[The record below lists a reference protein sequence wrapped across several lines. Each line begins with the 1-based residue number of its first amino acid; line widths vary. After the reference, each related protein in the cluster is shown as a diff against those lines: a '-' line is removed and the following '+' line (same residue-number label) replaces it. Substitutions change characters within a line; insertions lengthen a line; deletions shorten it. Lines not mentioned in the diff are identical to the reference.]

1 MFEGNAVFAIIE
13 KSDGGRVVNKLILDR
28 RAQDSICEIFSDGT
42 NAMVD
47 TNLEEIEFCVGYK
60 PDKEQIMSID
70 GINIEEMIIEA
81 INNPDGVEAFVPN
94 AREYPE
100 IKALF
105 TGNNEPEQLIAFQRF
120 NKGQYLTNNRIG
132 IIYSG
137 NTLKEID
144 GFGMIIGGGIDC
156 VIRCGKLLFRSYNN
170 ARQIFDLAQYYRS
183 ASEGEVTA
191 FVENEKVFVE
201 DQEGFKM
208 TADEWTRKKIA
219 LIQDSGVLE
228 DNSVE
233 EIATSAE
240 ELGVTI
246 QVVEGKIV
254 LPSDKKEMKDVLR
267 VLDEDRYKGV
277 FTNNTYETNSKR
289 RRNQ

>member
-1 MFEGNAVFAIIE
+1 MFEGNVIFALIDE
-13 KSDGGRVVNKLILDR
+13 ANGQRVVNKLILDR
-28 RAQDSICEIFSDGT
+28 KAQESICQIFSNGT
-42 NAMVD
+42 NTMLD
-47 TNLEEIEFCVGYK
+47 TELEEIEFSVGYK

-70 GINIEEMIIEA
+70 GINMDDMILDA
-81 INNPDGVEAFVPN
+81 INNPDGIETFVPN
-94 AREYPE
+94 AREYPD

-105 TGNNEPEQLIAFQRF
+105 TGCNEPEQVIAFQRF
-120 NKGQYLTNNRIG
+120 NKSQYLTNNRIG
-132 IIYSG
+132 IIHSG

-144 GFGMIIGGGIDC
+144 GFGMIIGAGVDC
-156 VIRCGKLLFRSYNN
+156 VLHCGKLLFKSYNN
-170 ARQIFDLAQYYRS
+170 ARQMFDLAQYYRS

-191 FVENEKVFVE
+191 FVEDERIFVE
-201 DQEGFKM
+201 DKEGFK
-208 TADEWTRKKIA
+208 TGADEWTRKKIA
-219 LIQDSGVLE
+219 LIHDSGVLE
-228 DNSVE
+228 NNSAE

-246 QVVEGKIV
+246 QVVDGKIV
-254 LPSDKKEMKDVLR
+254 LPSIKKEMKDVLR